1 MAKVELK
8 KLVDHLGSACRQA
21 LEEAASLTVAGGHRE
36 VMIEHFLLAL
46 TEQPGSDMRMMLRA
60 GGLDPDMFCEDVR
73 RAFSRLREGEG
84 QSPVFSPLLIELI
97 EDAWMVAS
105 IDLHHP
111 FIRSGSVLI
120 ALLSDMGRFCRFEY
134 ARDLDNFSPEKCKF
148 DFDKLTRGSV
158 EDMTPSPSQTASH
171 DKAAQGETPT
181 TALAK
186 YAHNFTQTARD
197 GKIDPVFCRD
207 DEIRQIIDILA
218 RRRKN
223 NPICVGE
230 AGVGKTAVVEGLA
243 LKIIHDDVPESL
255 KNFEIYGLDLGAL
268 QAGAAVKGE
277 FEKRLK
283 AVLDEVRDST
293 KPCVLFI
300 DEAHTLI
307 GAGGQAGGSDA
318 ANLLKPALARGEIK
332 TIAATTW
339 SEYKKYFE
347 KDPALT
353 RRFQLV
359 KLDEPTPDQA
369 QTIIRG
375 LVSSYEKAHGDI
387 YISEAGVE
395 AAVRLF
401 SRYITGRQLPDKAID
416 VLDTACARVKAA
428 ATGVPLTIEKLTKQT
443 QAFERE
449 KITLQRDVATGL
461 DDKKLHDRL
470 EMLDEKLKQLHLQIE
485 DLSQQHAAQHAIV
498 SQLKELREKMAE
510 PQTDTVENTL
520 REREQLRQ
528 QMIELR
534 AQFEQ
539 SRKQNPLTS
548 LEVGAAEIAQV
559 IADWTG
565 VPIQSMQQ
573 DDVNNLLHLAAS
585 MGQTIKGQDHAL
597 QLIEQQLQAAR
608 LDLARGARPM
618 GVFLLV
624 GPSGVGK
631 TETALTVARQ
641 LFGGEQFLTTVNM
654 SEFQEKHSL
663 ARLIGSPPGYVGYG
677 EGGIL
682 TEAIRKKPYSV
693 VLLDEVE
700 KAELDVLNLFYQAF
714 DKGML
719 ADGEGR
725 EIDCKNIVFFLC
737 SNLGSE
743 HINHFAS
750 QEEQGQQKMNAA
762 QITRHIRPILENHF
776 KPAFL
781 ARMQPVI
788 YMPLATDI
796 LREIIDSK
804 LAQLASNFAEK
815 HGIDFQ
821 VNQTAIQHLQNLC
834 HEGSSGAR
842 LVDQVIAQHILP
854 SIARMI
860 LAARLEEREI
870 TQITVDMDEMG
881 SDFCF
886 IEGKATDEKP
896 SEGTSK
902 GKKRQRDRQKQTPT
916 KSQTQEV
923 IEAQAAE

>member
-8 KLVDHLGSACRQA
+8 KLVDHLGTPCRQA

-36 VMIEHFLLAL
+36 VMIEHLLLAMS
-46 TEQPGSDMRMMLRA
+46 EQQGSDIRMILRA

-73 RAFSRLREGEG
+73 RAFSRLREGDG
-84 QSPVFSPLLIELI
+84 QSPVFSPLLIELL

-105 IDLHHP
+105 IDLRQP
-111 FIRSGSVLI
+111 FIRSGAVLI

-134 ARDLDNFSPEKCKF
+134 ARALENFSAEKCKS
-148 DFDKLTRGSV
+148 DFEKITSGSV
-158 EDMTPSPSQTASH
+158 EETIASAAMPAGTAAPV
-171 DKAAQGETPT
+171 DAAPT

-186 YAHNFTQTARD
+186 YAHNFTQSARE

-243 LKIIHDDVPESL
+243 LKIVHDDVPESL

-283 AVLDEVRDST
+283 AVLDEVRNST

-307 GAGGQAGGSDA
+307 GSGGQAGGSDA

-359 KLDEPTPDQA
+359 KLDEPTVDEA
-369 QTIIRG
+369 QIIIRG
-375 LVSSYEKAHGDI
+375 LVPAYEKAHGDI
-387 YISEAGVE
+387 YISEAGVQ
-395 AAVRLF
+395 AAVQLS

-428 ATGVPLTIEKLTKQT
+428 ATGVPLAIEKLTKQI
-443 QAFERE
+443 QALERE
-449 KITLQRDVATGL
+449 KATLQRDIAAGL
-461 DDKKLHDRL
+461 DDKKLHERL
-470 EMLDEKLKQLHLQIE
+470 TLLDER
-485 DLSQQHAAQHAIV
+485 LSQLQTQVETQEQEHIAQRTIV
-498 SQLKELREKMAE
+498 ERLKALRENMANE
-510 PQTDTVENTL
+510 EGE
-520 REREQLRQ
+520 ERRDALRQ
-528 QMIELR
+528 EMAVLR

-539 SRKQNPLTS
+539 NRKQNPLTS
-548 LEVGAAEIAQV
+548 LEVGAVEIAQV

-573 DDVNNLLHLAAS
+573 DDVNNLLHLAS
-585 MGQTIKGQDHAL
+585 SIGQVIKGQTHAL

-608 LDLARGARPM
+608 LDLARGSRPL

-725 EIDCKNIVFFLC
+725 EIDCKNVVFFLC

-743 HINHFAS
+743 HIQHLAALNTT
-750 QEEQGQQKMNAA
+750 GQQKMGA
-762 QITRHIRPILENHF
+762 QEITTQIKPVLEGHF

-788 YMPLATDI
+788 YLPLGEEVLA
-796 LREIIDSK
+796 EIIDYK
-804 LAQLASNFAEK
+804 LALLTNNFAEK
-815 HGIDFQ
+815 QGIDFTVSDQ
-821 VNQTAIQHLQNLC
+821 AKQHLQTLC

-842 LVDQVIAQHILP
+842 LVDQIIAHHILP
-854 SIARMI
+854 AIARKI
-860 LAARLEEREI
+860 LLARIEEREI
-870 TQITVDMDEMG
+870 TRIVVGMDTDTG
-881 SDFCF
+881 DFCF
-886 IEGKATDEKP
+886 SENIALDEQPQSTDNK
-896 SEGTSK
+896 S
-902 GKKRQRDRQKQTPT
+902 KKRKSNQK
-916 KSQTQEV
+916 KQELNPAQS
-923 IEAQAAE
+923 EEAKTAQAAE

>member
-8 KLVDHLGSACRQA
+8 KLVDHLGAFCRQA
-21 LEEAASLTVAGGHRE
+21 LEEAASLTVAAGHRE
-36 VMIEHFLLAL
+36 VTIEHFLVAL
-46 TEQPGSDMRMMLRA
+46 CEQKGGDIRMILRA
-60 GGLDPDMFCEDVR
+60 GGIEPEIFCDDVR
-73 RAFSRLREGEG
+73 RAFSRLREGDG
-84 QSPVFSPLLIELI
+84 QSPVFSPLLIELL
-97 EDAWMVAS
+97 EDAWMASS
-105 IDLHHP
+105 IDLRQP
-111 FIRSGSVLI
+111 LIRSGGVLI
-120 ALLSDMGRFCRFEY
+120 ALLGDMGRFCRFEY
-134 ARDLDNFSPEKCKF
+134 ARTLEGFSSEKCKA
-148 DFDKLTRGSV
+148 DFDKVTRGSV
-158 EDMTPSPSQTASH
+158 EDVVG
-171 DKAAQGETPT
+171 AAKGSISTSSAPRGEMGAESAHS
-181 TALAK
+181 ALEK
-186 YAHNFTQTARD
+186 YAHNFTQAARD

-243 LKIIHDDVPESL
+243 LKIVHDDVPDSL

-283 AVLDEVRDST
+283 AVLDEVRAAHRPS
-293 KPCVLFI
+293 VLFI

-359 KLDEPTPDQA
+359 KLDEPTLEQA

-375 LVSSYEKAHGDI
+375 LVPAYEKAHGDI

-395 AAVRLF
+395 AAVRLS

-428 ATGVPLTIEKLTKQT
+428 ATGIPLAIEKLSKQIE
-443 QAFERE
+443 AIERE
-449 KITLQRDVATGL
+449 KATLQRDIDAGL
-461 DDKKLHDRL
+461 AEGKLSQRL
-470 EMLDEKLKQLHLQIE
+470 TTLDERLVLLQQEVGILE
-485 DLSQQHAAQHAIV
+485 QEHAAQQEIIA
-498 SQLKELREKMAE
+498 QLKDLRAKQATAPTQE
-510 PQTDTVENTL
+510 
-520 REREQLRQ
+520 ERDALRQ
-528 QMIELR
+528 EMAHLR
-534 AQFEQ
+534 AHFEQ

-548 LEVGAAEIAQV
+548 LEVGMVEIAQV

-565 VPIQSMQQ
+565 VPIQSMSQ
-573 DDVNNLLHLAAS
+573 DDVNNLLHLAHS
-585 MGQTIKGQDHAL
+585 MGQVIKGQDHAL

-608 LDLARGARPM
+608 LDLARGSRPM

-631 TETALTVARQ
+631 TETALSVARQ
-641 LFGGEQFLTTVNM
+641 LFGAESFLTTVNM

-743 HINHFAS
+743 HINHFAGNGS
-750 QEEQGQQKMNAA
+750 SGQEPMAPQEIMA
-762 QITRHIRPILENHF
+762 QIRPLLENHF

-781 ARMQPVI
+781 ARMQPIV
-788 YMPLATDI
+788 YLPLSTKV

-804 LAQLASNFAEK
+804 LALLQANFARVQ
-815 HGIDFQ
+815 GIDFTMSQ
-821 VNQTAIQHLQNLC
+821 AAIEHLQTLC

-842 LVDQVIAQHILP
+842 LVDQVISHHILP
-854 SIARMI
+854 AIARMI
-860 LAARLEEREI
+860 LASRLEAEEI
-870 TQITVDMDEMG
+870 TRIFVDLDPEG
-881 SDFCF
+881 RDFCF
-886 IEGKATDEKP
+886 SQNQPTTAMKLPPKTTTKNRKPLKDKSKQSATIA
-896 SEGTSK
+896 
-902 GKKRQRDRQKQTPT
+902 DR
-916 KSQTQEV
+916 
-923 IEAQAAE
+923 QAAE